1 MANNDNNQTFLGT
14 GWGFPPAFSKARK
27 GVKMVSDET
36 DVRESIEILLST
48 FPGERVMLPTYGA
61 NMEKLLF
68 EPLNTTLKTYM
79 KDLIKD
85 AILYHEPRVDLK
97 AIELEASPLE
107 GLIEISIDYIIRG
120 TNTRNNIVYPFYLN
134 EGVNL

>member
-1 MANNDNNQTFLGT
+1 MANNSNQTFLGN
-14 GWGFPPAFSKARK
+14 GWGFPPSFSKAAK
-27 GVKMVSDET
+27 GVKMVCDET

-48 FPGERVMLPTYGA
+48 FPGERVMQPTYGA

-97 AIELEASPLE
+97 EIELEANPLE
-107 GLIEISIDYIIRG
+107 GLIEISVDYIIRG